1 MDGGLR
7 ENSNMPAHQALV
19 RKISRSKILSDYEI
33 AFANASGLPIR
44 FQPAG
49 VLDATDVAKSGLA
62 PHGSSQSAPLPLANH
77 FAENPF
83 CALISKT
90 NEGCKMCLAID
101 EKLTASVGSQPRTE
115 ICIAGLADTAV
126 PVTVKGR
133 LAGFLRTGQVALE
146 RPVKRRFSKLART
159 LMDWGLNVDLKKVEE
174 AWFHSKVLEPGQYEA
189 FVELLKIFARHI
201 GEAAE
206 HTEDEPPKAA
216 FLQKA
221 LHYIDTHQQ
230 EDLRIEGIAKAL
242 NLSVFYFC
250 KVFRKAT
257 GKTFTQYLAEVR
269 VAKAENLL
277 LNPHVR
283 ISEVAFESGF
293 QSITH
298 FNRVFKKLTGK
309 NPSDFRAE
317 RQAESGLLS

>member
-1 MDGGLR
+1 MQ
-7 ENSNMPAHQALV
+7 AHQALI
-19 RKISRSKILSDYEI
+19 RRISRSKILSDYEI

-44 FQPAG
+44 FQPA
-49 VLDATDVAKSGLA
+49 DAAGLGQGA
-62 PHGSSQSAPLPLANH
+62 LALQGTSTSAALPLANH
-77 FAENPF
+77 AAENPF

-90 NEGCKMCLAID
+90 SQGCKMCRAVD
-101 EKLTASVGSQPRTE
+101 EKLTVSADSQPRTE
-115 ICIAGLADTAV
+115 ICLAGLADTAV

-146 RPVKRRFSKLART
+146 KPGKRRFSKLART
-159 LMDWGLNVDLKKVEE
+159 LVEWGLSVDLKKVEE
-174 AWFHSKVLEPGQYEA
+174 AWFHSKVLAPGQYEA
-189 FVELLKIFARHI
+189 FVGLLQIFARHI

-206 HTEDEPPKAA
+206 HSYAEEAPPKSA

-221 LHYIDTHQQ
+221 FEYIDAHHE
-230 EDLRIEGIAKAL
+230 EDLRIERVAKAL

-283 ISEVAFESGF
+283 VSEVAFEAGF

-309 NPSDFRAE
+309 SPRDFRAE
-317 RQAESGLLS
+317 QQAETGLLSESPS